1 MRNLSKRIDQLT
13 RSLRDLRKEL
23 RHSDPGANTPA
34 EASGILDQVLET
46 GLVSDLA
53 ETVDHLS
60 RFLWSYID
68 EATHPQAEVD
78 FAQQSK
84 NLVHV
89 TELLRV
95 LRQAATTSPDHA
107 LFVTRVTHMVDRHLE
122 KTELAAPEPVSTGDK
137 VGLQRSA

>member
-13 RSLRDLRKEL
+13 RSLQDLRKEL
-23 RHSDPGANTPA
+23 RHSDPGTPNPA
-34 EASGILDQVLET
+34 DASGILDQVLET
-46 GLVSDLA
+46 RLVSDLA

-68 EATHPQAEVD
+68 EAAHPSAEVD
-78 FAQQSK
+78 FAQQSR

-122 KTELAAPEPVSTGDK
+122 RAELAAPEPVATGEK
-137 VGLQRSA
+137 LGLQCSA